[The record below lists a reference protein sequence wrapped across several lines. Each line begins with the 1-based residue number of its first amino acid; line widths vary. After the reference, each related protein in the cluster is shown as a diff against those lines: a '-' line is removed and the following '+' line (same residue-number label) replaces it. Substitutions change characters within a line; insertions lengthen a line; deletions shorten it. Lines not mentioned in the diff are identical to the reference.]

1 MSLSGTAERVSA
13 KERLIIALDVETA
26 GGARRLFDALRGE
39 AGMFKVGSQ
48 LFTAAGPEFVRE
60 LVEAGARVF
69 LDLKFH
75 DIPNT
80 VAAASREAARLGVA
94 LFNLHAA
101 GGAEMMRR
109 AAEATREEA
118 ARLGVARPALIAVTV
133 LTSMDAAALAE
144 TGVGVTGNAQTTEAG
159 GDVGA
164 SSVGAGATSVEAQVR
179 RLARLADACGLDGVV
194 ASPHEVAPVRE
205 SVARA
210 GFLVVTPGVRPHSAA
225 HDDQKRVMTPAEA
238 VRAGADF
245 IVVGRAVLNAPDPAR
260 AADEVVR
267 EMEENSQ

>member
-1 MSLSGTAERVSA
+1 MGLTGTAEGVSA

-26 GGARRLFDALRGE
+26 AEAKRLFDALRGS

-60 LVEAGARVF
+60 IVSAGARVF

-80 VAAASREAARLGVA
+80 VAAASREAVRLGVA
-94 LFNLHAA
+94 LFNIHAA
-101 GGAEMMRR
+101 GGSEMMRR

-118 ARLGVARPALIAVTV
+118 ARLGVARPALVAVTV
-133 LTSMDAAALAE
+133 LTSMDAAALSE
-144 TGVGVTGNAQTTEAG
+144 TGVEATAATTEAAP
-159 GDVGA
+159 VEA
-164 SSVGAGATSVEAQVR
+164 AETSSVEAQVK
-179 RLARLADACGLDGVV
+179 RLARLADASGLDGVV
-194 ASPHEVAPVRE
+194 ASPHEIAPVRQ

-210 GFLVVTPGVRPHSAA
+210 GFLVVTPGVRPASVA
-225 HDDQKRVMTPAEA
+225 HDDQRRVMTPVEA

-245 IVVGRAVLNAPDPAR
+245 IVVGRAVLNAADPAR
-260 AADEVVR
+260 AAAEVVR
-267 EMEENSQ
+267 EMEAAKRE